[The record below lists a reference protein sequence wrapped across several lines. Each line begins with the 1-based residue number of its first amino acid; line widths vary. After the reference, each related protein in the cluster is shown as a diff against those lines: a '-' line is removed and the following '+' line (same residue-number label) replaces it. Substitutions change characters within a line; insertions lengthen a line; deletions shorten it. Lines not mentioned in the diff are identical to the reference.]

1 MFAQQQPVWN
11 TFGRNGPE
19 NIWNLWAGTC
29 EGENNSIGKSALGRP
44 REILLIQ
51 RGDLPSYSTPTL
63 GPHAGLLVNTRVHCY
78 YFIRILQ
85 SAKLVTTCYYVK
97 IRESGVRKYLCHF
110 QNICL
115 NYISEH
121 VKSLLTTTFVI
132 EYVC

>member
-29 EGENNSIGKSALGRP
+29 EGENNSIGKSAPGRP

-51 RGDLPSYSTPTL
+51 RGDLPSYSTPAL
-63 GPHAGLLVNTRVHCY
+63 GPSASLLVNTRVYCY
-78 YFIRILQ
+78 YFTHKDFTIRKISHHLLLLR
-85 SAKLVTTCYYVK
+85 SAK

-115 NYISEH
+115 NYISEY
-121 VKSLLTTTFVI
+121 VK
-132 EYVC
+132 